1 MRIAS
6 AALVTLGLALAACTP
21 PAQTTSTETA
31 APAEQT
37 LPAEAL
43 ALIQAQLPGF
53 TVTGVEVDQSDGEV
67 EVGGR
72 AADGGEYEIDMR
84 NNNGAWSLIEIQ
96 RDIAW
101 ADAPEAVRTAAEAAP
116 NTFTPVRVIESR
128 QPVDGSIV
136 YELFAAGAQPGQPTM
151 EVRYLDGQAAV
162 MPPAH

>member
-1 MRIAS
+1 MKFAS
-6 AALVTLGLALAACTP
+6 AALAVGFGLALSACTP
-21 PAQTTSTETA
+21 PAQTTSETS
-31 APAEQT
+31 AEQT

-53 TVTGVEVDQSDGEV
+53 TVSGVETDPSDGEV

-96 RDIAW
+96 RDIDW
-101 ADAPEAVRTAAEAAP
+101 ADAPEVVRTAAAAAP
-116 NTFTPVRVIESR
+116 NAFTPVRVIESR

-136 YELFAAGAQPGQPTM
+136 YELFDANAQPGRPTM
-151 EVRYLDGQAAV
+151 EVRFLDGQAAV